1 MLVRP
6 VQQKIKLS
14 LPYSFLKIFLKK
26 KKKKKKKKK
35 TGTNSCVRSEAAL
48 GQKNNTSIPALVI
61 LEKISYLG

>member
-26 KKKKKKKKK
+26 KKKKKKK
-35 TGTNSCVRSEAAL
+35 GTNSCVRSEAAL

>member
-26 KKKKKKKKK
+26 NKKK

>member
-14 LPYSFLKIFLKK
+14 LPYSFIKLLF
-26 KKKKKKKKK
+26 KKKKKKKK

>member
-26 KKKKKKKKK
+26 KKKKKK
-35 TGTNSCVRSEAAL
+35 TGTNSCVISEAAL

>member
-14 LPYSFLKIFLKK
+14 LPYSFLKIFL
-26 KKKKKKKKK
+26 KKKK

>member
-26 KKKKKKKKK
+26 KKK
-35 TGTNSCVRSEAAL
+35 TGTNSCLRSEAAL

>member
-26 KKKKKKKKK
+26 KKKK
-35 TGTNSCVRSEAAL
+35 TGKNYCVISEAAL

>member
-14 LPYSFLKIFLKK
+14 LPYSFLKIFL
-26 KKKKKKKKK
+26 KKKKKKKK

>member
-26 KKKKKKKKK
+26 RKEKK